1 MKVNV
6 YRHNDRGAPALSGS
20 VGGALTALTTVL
32 EIGYPSASV
41 TITRSGST
49 ATASHTAHGFMDY
62 QEVTISGAVE
72 PEYNGRVRIS
82 YIDANSYSYEV
93 TGTPTTPATG
103 TILAGGEK
111 TVGTTTLTRSG
122 LTVTAACTGHGF
134 SVGEMARIVGANEMQ
149 YNGWWEVATTPDAD
163 TYTYALWP
171 GYAPDTPATGTIVSR
186 YGKCGAGWSPEYSG
200 TNKKAWK
207 QGARGSLSQ
216 MYLRADQSHATY
228 HQKCIQL
235 MMVDS
240 MTGIDTLTNPAY
252 ADYNPQKVGQ
262 WISGSN
268 DATARDWVIAADD
281 RTVIMMNRPEEA
293 GDAAATTHWT
303 LSYFGDM
310 IDYVDDSAYPQACCA
325 GIHAGSSGY
334 HLSSSPPLAGYA
346 GYFQY
351 GSHGLIQYSSLS
363 GGYSDNG
370 HPWRML
376 RHHDGSATYMVCRIR
391 DPLGIAL
398 CLSDSPGTYSSL
410 GNFVDSSGTPT
421 SNVDEYP
428 DDLHGG
434 INMAHVLMISAHDSP
449 GTGSDVVRGE
459 LKGVWSPHHR
469 RPAGWA
475 SGDLF
480 RGSGQLAGKLFEVF
494 FLNGVNN
501 PWLVLEISDTW
512 ED

>member
-6 YRHNDRGAPALSGS
+6 YRHNDRGAPTLSGS

-122 LTVTAACTGHGF
+122 TTVTADCTGHGF
-134 SVGEMARIVGANEMQ
+134 TVGELSRIVGADQMQ

-163 TYTYALWP
+163 TYTFEIWP

-186 YGKCGAGWSPEYSG
+186 YGKCGAGWSLEYSG

-268 DATARDWVIAADD
+268 DTTARDWVIAADE
-281 RTVIMMNRPEEA
+281 RTIIMMNRPEEA
-293 GDAAATTHWT
+293 GDAAATTHWA
-303 LSYFGDM
+303 LSYHGDAF
-310 IDYVDDSAYPQACCA
+310 DYVPDHAYPQASCA
-325 GIHAGSSGY
+325 GLHAGSSGY
-334 HLSSSPPLAGYA
+334 NLSSSAALAGYC
-346 GYFQY
+346 GYFSY
-351 GSHGLIQYSSLS
+351 GSHGFPQYTSLS
-363 GGYSDNG
+363 GGYTDSG
-370 HPWRML
+370 YPWRML
-376 RHHDGSATYMVCRIR
+376 RHHDSSATYMVCRIR
-391 DPLGIAL
+391 DPIGIAW
-398 CLSDSPGTYSSL
+398 CLSSAAGNYPALGHYTDTGDGTT
-410 GNFVDSSGTPT
+410 N
-421 SNVDEYP
+421 NVDEYP
-428 DDLHGG
+428 DDMHGG
-434 INMAHVLMISAHDSP
+434 INMTRPLIVHGHDSP
-449 GTGSDVVRGE
+449 STGADVVRGE
-459 LKGVWSPHHR
+459 LKAVWTPQHR

-480 RGSGQLAGKLFEVF
+480 RGSGQLAGKVFEVF
-494 FLNGVNN
+494 FLNGVGT
-501 PWLVLEISDTW
+501 PWMLLEVSDTW
-512 ED
+512 DD